1 MALEPEDLHLALDT
15 GIGVVVSV
23 AGQRPPVLGGE
34 GEGAHDESTR
44 CGSQI
49 VPRPQFTAMR
59 SHLQFVPGQAKPSI
73 TATPARLPKTS
84 AGRPGRPATDRDGVG
99 PGRRLESSDP
109 DRI

>member
-23 AGQRPPVLGGE
+23 AGQRPPVLSGE

-73 TATPARLPKTS
+73 TAPPTS
-84 AGRPGRPATDRDGVG
+84 PFREV
-99 PGRRLESSDP
+99 SDP
-109 DRI
+109 QPLPLQDAEPLL